1 VGGEQVRGIY
11 IWDFMRP
18 TLTPL
23 TIDAANNRNMEWTR
37 DGQRIIYTSN
47 RGGADNLWWQFAD
60 GSGSPERLTTSPNVQ
75 MATGI
80 TPDGAAMIFFERM
93 PGTLADLMQV
103 ALDGSHRVTPVLQT
117 PANERNGIVS
127 PSGRWIAYQSD
138 RSGHDKI
145 YVRPFPNVTDG
156 EFLVSTNG
164 GTRPMWAPD
173 GKELYYVAS
182 APGDPIMRVAVPPSG
197 STWQSVTP
205 VKLFDG
211 YAVTNPN
218 RTYDVA
224 RDGRFLMMK
233 ASPEG
238 QPPAPRLI
246 VVQHWD
252 EEVKARVPVH

>member
-1 VGGEQVRGIY
+1 
-11 IWDFMRP
+11 MRP